1 MHTPLSEVK
10 KELLTNPA
18 WQDAVPIWQ
27 AAFFTDS
34 SRLAKEIQRA
44 TYPGLAF
51 ELFDAARQRY
61 LDACALVSV
70 DTELTSLIRQVQPL
84 ERPFLKR
91 AYRKIAAFYRFAFV
105 GDRQTKLPFPSPA
118 SGTAS
123 TTGDET
129 ENLEQSWRNFLRNE
143 ARRLARIDHIA
154 ISLLR
159 AVAFGDSAEARAAEA
174 HVVDMLDERYG
185 RFHLQRRLQLL
196 ELSIHPEELES
207 WRFIEGPD
215 WDQVE
220 LDPRVRPDPP
230 I

>member
-1 MHTPLSEVK
+1 MHTPLSEA
-10 KELLTNPA
+10 EEQLLTDPA

-44 TYPGLAF
+44 TYPGLVF

-61 LDACALVSV
+61 LDACALVGV
-70 DTELTSLIRQVQPL
+70 ETELVGLLRKVQPL
-84 ERPFLKR
+84 EQPFLKR

-105 GDRQTKLPFPSPA
+105 GDRQTELPFSPPEA
-118 SGTAS
+118 NTAS
-123 TTGDET
+123 TPGNET
-129 ENLEQSWRNFLRNE
+129 EHLEQSWRSFLRNE

-154 ISLLR
+154 TSLLR

-196 ELSIHPEELES
+196 ELAIHPEELDS

>member
-1 MHTPLSEVK
+1 MHSPDSKTE
-10 KELLTNPA
+10 EYLLTNPA

-61 LDACALVSV
+61 LDACAFVGV
-70 DTELTSLIRQVQPL
+70 ETELTGLLRKIQPL
-84 ERPFLKR
+84 EQPFLKR

-105 GDRQTKLPFPSPA
+105 GDRQTELQFPLPA

-123 TTGDET
+123 PTGTET
-129 ENLEQSWRNFLRNE
+129 ENLKQSWRNFLRNE

-154 ISLLR
+154 TSLLR

-185 RFHLQRRLQLL
+185 RFYLQRRLQLL
-196 ELSIHPEELES
+196 ELSIHPEELDS

-230 I
+230 V